1 MKPRS
6 PVDSIHMVRKRLS
19 IPRTAQQIAEHR
31 AVREKFQRTR
41 PSLADLVQSGDVS
54 EVVKQGEMIEIAHA
68 GALLRA
74 ARQKAGLS
82 LADVSKR
89 TGIDR
94 AALSRL
100 ENGANSPT
108 LTTLKRYADALGL
121 QLQISLAPTGR

>member
-1 MKPRS
+1 MRLSRVEEP
-6 PVDSIHMVRKRLS
+6 MVRKRLPS
-19 IPRTAQQIAEHR
+19 TRTPQQISEHR
-31 AVREKFQRTR
+31 SLREQFQQQR
-41 PSLADLVQSGDVS
+41 PSLADLVNSGDVS
-54 EVVKQGEMIEIAHA
+54 EVVRQGEMLEIAHA

-82 LADVSKR
+82 LADVSAR

-108 LTTLKRYADALGL
+108 LTTLQRYADALGL
-121 QLQISLAPTGR
+121 QLRIGLTPVGS